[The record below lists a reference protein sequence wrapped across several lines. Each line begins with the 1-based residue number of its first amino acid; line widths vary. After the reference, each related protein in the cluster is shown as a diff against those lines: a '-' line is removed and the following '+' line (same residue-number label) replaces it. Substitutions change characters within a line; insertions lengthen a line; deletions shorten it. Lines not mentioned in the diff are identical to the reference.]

1 MPTQEAQ
8 PFGRFL
14 VNQFLPEEHRVSGP
28 STKKSLQRSM
38 NEMAHRDPTGYAKAV
53 VQLKRVGDELATLE
67 GLTIGLDDI
76 SPNYVERRKILAPL
90 QRKFRDATTDDQ
102 RRDIA
107 EQAQGAFLK
116 ETERHK
122 GSLAQQ
128 VYSGARGSPSDY
140 SNIVSGVG
148 YGRDTQ
154 GRVEPWLIER
164 SYAEGMTP
172 ADQWVTTGQT
182 MMDTIKTY
190 TEVSVPGE
198 LAKKLVANMSDIV
211 VTEDDCGTHN
221 GILMDATSPDVVDRF
236 LARDA
241 GPFPRNLLVTPIMQP
256 KLARLKGQILVR
268 SPMTCEAGDGVCQ
281 KCQGLDEKGNI
292 QQVGTN
298 VGIRAAQA
306 MSEPLTQFALNAKH
320 GRTLKAD
327 KTQVHGVQGFRQI
340 IESPQQFINKATLS
354 DIEGKVTKIEKAP
367 QGGHFVYVNDHQ
379 HYINPIMGVTVGM
392 GQPVERGDSLSE
404 GIPKPDELVR
414 YKGIGVGRLYM
425 VNSLK
430 HLYEN
435 QGQNLDQ
442 RHFELLARGGLN
454 HVRILNDPSRTFIK
468 GDIVSYTN
476 LRSALGQGAKTVALK
491 DALGDTLGKEY
502 FQFAAGMRVTPPM
515 IEFLKKQKVNEVV
528 IASRAPEVEF
538 VMKSAT
544 MAPRMHSDWLA
555 RMAHQGLKATMQQ
568 AAQTGEKSNL
578 HGTHPVPAY
587 TYGAEFGQ
595 GEKGR
600 Y

>member
-1 MPTQEAQ
+1 MPKQDAE
-8 PFGRFL
+8 PFGRYL
-14 VNQFLPEEHRVSGP
+14 VNQHLPEKYRITGP
-28 STKKSLQRSM
+28 VTKKMLQNSM
-38 NEMAHRDPTGYAKAV
+38 NDLAHKDPHLYAQSV
-53 VQLKRVGDELATLE
+53 VQLKKVGDELATLE
-67 GLTIGLDDI
+67 GLTVGLDDI
-76 SPNYVERRKILAPL
+76 TPDYAARKKILEPL
-90 QRKFRDATTDDQ
+90 QRKFRAATTDDQ
-102 RRDIA
+102 RRAIA
-107 EQAQGAFLK
+107 EQAQEKFLK
-116 ETERHK
+116 GTEKHK
-122 GSLAQQ
+122 GSLTLQ
-128 VYSGARGSPSDY
+128 VQSGARGSPSDY

-148 YGRDTQ
+148 YGRDTH
-154 GRVEPWLIER
+154 GKVEPWLISR
-164 SYAEGMTP
+164 SYAEGMKP
-172 ADQWVTTGQT
+172 SDQWVTTGQS

-241 GPFPRNLLVTPIMQP
+241 GPYHRNMLVTPIIQP

-281 KCQGLDEKGNI
+281 KCQGLDEKGSI
-292 QQVGTN
+292 QQIGTN
-298 VGIRAAQA
+298 VGVRAAQA

-354 DIEGKVTKIEKAP
+354 ETDGTVTKIEEAP
-367 QGGHFVYVNDHQ
+367 QGGHFVYVDDQQ
-379 HYINPIMGVTVGM
+379 HYVNPVMGIIVNKN
-392 GQPVERGDSLSE
+392 QKVERGDALSE

-414 YKGIGVGRLYM
+414 HKGIGVGRLYM

-430 HLYEN
+430 NIYAG

-442 RHFELLARGGLN
+442 RHFELLAKGGLN
-454 HVRILNDPSRTFIK
+454 HVRILNDPGRTFIK
-468 GDIVSYTN
+468 GDIVSYNN
-476 LRSALGQGAKTVALK
+476 LKSALGFSTKTLPLK
-491 DALGDTLGKEY
+491 EALGETLGKEY
-502 FQFAAGMRVTPPM
+502 FQFAAGMRITPPM
-515 IEFLKKQKVNEVV
+515 LDFLKKQKVKEVV
-528 IASRAPEVEF
+528 ISPRAPEVEF

-544 MAPRMHSDWLA
+544 MAPRLHHDWLA
-555 RMAHQGLKATMQQ
+555 RMAHQGLKTTMQQ
-568 AAQTGEKSNL
+568 AAQMGEKSDV

-587 TYGAEFGQ
+587 TLGVEFGQ
-595 GEKGR
+595 GERGH

>member
-1 MPTQEAQ
+1 MSTHEPQ
-8 PFGRFL
+8 PFGRYL
-14 VNQFLPEEHRVSGP
+14 INQTLPEKYRVSG
-28 STKKSLQRSM
+28 SLTKKSLQKSM
-38 NEMAHRDPTGYAKAV
+38 NELAHKDPTIYADSIV
-53 VQLKRVGDELATLE
+53 RLKRVGDELATLE

-76 SPNYVERRKILAPL
+76 TPDYKGRNQILGPL
-90 QRKFRDATTDDQ
+90 RNRFKKATSDDQ
-102 RRDIA
+102 RREIA
-107 EQAQGAFLK
+107 EQAHERLLK
-116 ETERHK
+116 ATEKHK
-122 GSLAQQ
+122 GELALQ
-128 VYSGARGSPSDY
+128 VQSGARGSPSDY
-140 SNIVSGVG
+140 ANIVSGVG
-148 YGRDTQ
+148 YGRDTH

-164 SYAEGMTP
+164 SYAEGMKP
-172 ADQWVTTGQT
+172 SDYWVTTGQS

-211 VTEDDCGTHN
+211 VTEDDCGTRN
-221 GILMDATSPDVVDRF
+221 GILMDPTSPDVVDRF

-241 GPFPRNLLVTPIMQP
+241 GPYRRNMLITPLIQP
-256 KLARLKGQILVR
+256 KLAKLKGQILVR

-298 VGIRAAQA
+298 VGVRAAQA

-354 DIEGKVTKIEKAP
+354 SVDGKVTKIEKAP
-367 QGGHFVYVNDHQ
+367 QGGHFVYVDDQQ
-379 HYINPIMGVTVGM
+379 HYVNPIMGVIVSVG
-392 GQPVERGDSLSE
+392 QKVERGDSLSE
-404 GIPKPDELVR
+404 GIPKPDELVKH
-414 YKGIGVGRLYM
+414 KGIGVGRLYM

-430 HLYEN
+430 NIYAN

-454 HVRILNDPSRTFIK
+454 HVRVLNDPSKTFIK
-468 GDIVSYTN
+468 GDIIGYNN
-476 LRSALGQGAKTVALK
+476 LKSALKMSTKTVSLR
-491 DALGDTLGKEY
+491 DSLGETLGKEY

-515 IEFLKKQKVNEVV
+515 IDFLRKQKVKEVL
-528 IASRAPEVEF
+528 IAPRAPEVEF

-544 MAPRMHSDWLA
+544 MAPRLHPDWLA
-555 RMAHQGLKATMQQ
+555 RMSHQGLKTTIQQ
-568 AAQTGEKSNL
+568 AAQMGEKSDI

-587 TYGAEFGQ
+587 TYGVEFGQ
-595 GEKGR
+595 GTKGR

>member
-1 MPTQEAQ
+1 MATREPE
-8 PFGRFL
+8 PFGRL
-14 VNQFLPEEHRVSGP
+14 LINQHLPLKHRLIGP
-28 STKKSLQRSM
+28 MTKKSLQRSI
-38 NEMAHRDPTGYAKAV
+38 NEMAHRDPSAYAKSV
-53 VQLKRVGDELATLE
+53 VQLKRIGDELATLE

-76 SPNYVERRKILAPL
+76 TPNYRERQKILVPL
-90 QRKFRDATTDDQ
+90 QRKFDSAKTDDQ

-107 EQAQGAFLK
+107 EQAQDRFLK
-116 ETERHK
+116 ETEKHR
-122 GSLAQQ
+122 GSLALQ
-128 VYSGARGSPSDY
+128 VQSGARGSPSDY

-148 YGRDTQ
+148 YGRDTR
-154 GRVEPWLIER
+154 GKVEPWLIGR
-164 SYAEGMTP
+164 SYAEGLKP
-172 ADQWVTTGQT
+172 ADYFVTTGQS

-190 TEVSVPGE
+190 TEVAVPGE

-221 GILMDATSPDVVDRF
+221 GILMDPTSPEVVDRF

-241 GPFPRNLLVTPIMQP
+241 GPYRRNMLITPLVQP
-256 KLARLKGQILVR
+256 KLAKLKGQITVR

-354 DIEGKVTKIEKAP
+354 EVDGKITKIEKAP
-367 QGGHFVYVNDHQ
+367 QGGHFVYVDNHQ
-379 HYINPIMGVTVGM
+379 HYVTPIMGVTVHTGER
-392 GQPVERGDSLSE
+392 VERGDSLSE

-414 YKGIGVGRLYM
+414 HKGIGVGRLYM

-430 HLYEN
+430 NIYAN

-454 HVRILNDPSRTFIK
+454 HVRILNDPSKTFIK
-468 GDIVSYTN
+468 GDIVSYNN
-476 LRSALGQGAKTVALK
+476 LKSALGQSTKTVALK
-491 DALGDTLGKEY
+491 DSIGDTLGKEY
-502 FQFAAGMRVTPPM
+502 FQFAAGMRMTPTM
-515 IEFLKKQKVNEVV
+515 IDFLKKQKVQEVV
-528 IASRAPEVEF
+528 IAPRAPDVEF

-544 MAPRMHSDWLA
+544 MAPRMHHDWLA
-555 RMAHQGLKATMQQ
+555 RMSHQGLKTSLQH
-568 AAQTGEKSNL
+568 AAQMGEKSNL

-587 TYGAEFGQ
+587 TYGVEFGQ